1 MPPPPKK
8 MKATYLTLERLH
20 WMFDPSMV
28 YYRPVVDHI
37 IQQGEVAELKAL
49 VAGVEALKAQYKDF
63 DGIINAAKMAGRKAT
78 SA

>member
-1 MPPPPKK
+1 MPPPRKA
-8 MKATYLTLERLH
+8 KATYLTLERLH

-37 IQQGEVAELKAL
+37 IQQGDVAELKAL
-49 VAGVEALKAQYKDF
+49 IAGVKALKVKYADF
-63 DGIINAAKMAGRKAT
+63 DGVINAAEMASRKAT